1 MYFTYDRVI
10 VFSYLLGIQ
19 FAITH
24 DTVCIPYRYEK
35 DGEALLVLIPS
46 EEEGMVEQLKTK
58 KIPVSKIK
66 YVGYLILNTMEMN
79 LVIMFSCNKSQSSR

>member
-1 MYFTYDRVI
+1 MYFCSLPLLMMQF
-10 VFSYLLGIQ
+10 VF
-19 FAITH
+19 
-24 DTVCIPYRYEK
+24 PYRYEK

-79 LVIMFSCNKSQSSR
+79 LDIMFS